1 MISLSYQIEK
11 KLVLKVIA
19 RVVKELD
26 IVIIVK

>member
-1 MISLSYQIEK
+1 MISLSYQIEN
-11 KLVLKVIA
+11 KLVLRIIA